1 MLCLCE
7 PRLAVQMKQNK
18 QAGAIWSWLLPKHE
32 TPADQSKT
40 TYSVLGVWSHSRRWT
55 QSGRRATRWRCR
67 KNGSYVSLRSSQP
80 RGSDGRIS
88 LKDSD
93 RLTFKNVKKQTNSRA
108 LSCIKVRSLQ
118 LCEASFYY
126 LWVVNVSV
134 AVCSQLTHTVVT
146 QAAVGG
152 ARRAEHLAGE
162 AVLELHHLLI
172 D

>member
-1 MLCLCE
+1 MI
-7 PRLAVQMKQNK
+7 N
-18 QAGAIWSWLLPKHE
+18 
-32 TPADQSKT
+32 
-40 TYSVLGVWSHSRRWT
+40 SHFR
-55 QSGRRATRWRCR
+55 
-67 KNGSYVSLRSSQP
+67 
-80 RGSDGRIS
+80 
-88 LKDSD
+88 
-93 RLTFKNVKKQTNSRA
+93 NVKKNSRA
-108 LSCIKVRSLQ
+108 LSYIKLRSLQ